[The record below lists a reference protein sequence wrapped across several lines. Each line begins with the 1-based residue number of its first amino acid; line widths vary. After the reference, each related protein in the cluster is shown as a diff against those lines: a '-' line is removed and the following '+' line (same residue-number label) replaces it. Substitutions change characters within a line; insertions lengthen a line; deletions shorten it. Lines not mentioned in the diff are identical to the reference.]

1 MLRRNRSNWNRVG
14 RWFVGATFLI
24 AFAASVLLLSG
35 CGDSPVAPI
44 GGEESLGALH
54 HFDHNHGD
62 LLAQDSSGASPK
74 LLGNLLRN
82 VFYALESLLIGDDGG
97 LLSLELGDK
106 TATFEI
112 PEGALENSAL
122 IVMKAVKAP
131 TPWGEA
137 TVFDFGPD
145 GLAFSKPATLSLETD
160 RADGSTLRLFWWNDD
175 AGRWELQESCVVKDG
190 SARFSVHHFSKYGIS

>member
-14 RWFVGATFLI
+14 RWFVGATFLV
-24 AFAASVLLLSG
+24 AFTASVLLLSG

-54 HFDHNHGD
+54 HIEQNHGD
-62 LLAQDSSGASPK
+62 LLVQDSSGASPK

-97 LLSLELGDK
+97 LLSLVLGDK
-106 TATFEI
+106 TATFEV
-112 PEGALENSAL
+112 PAGALENNAL

-145 GLAFSKPATLSLETD
+145 GLVFSKPSTLSLETD
-160 RADGSTLRLFWWNDD
+160 RADGSTLRLFWWNE
-175 AGRWELQESCVVKDG
+175 AARRWELQESCVVEG
-190 SARFSVHHFSKYGIS
+190 GCVHFSVNHFSKYGIS